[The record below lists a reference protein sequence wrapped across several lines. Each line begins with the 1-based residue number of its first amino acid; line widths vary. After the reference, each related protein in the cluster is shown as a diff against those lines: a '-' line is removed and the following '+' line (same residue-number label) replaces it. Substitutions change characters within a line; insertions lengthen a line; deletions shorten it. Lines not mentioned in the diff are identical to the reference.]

1 MGKIEP
7 VANSGLMFNT
17 VKSTTNN
24 TKLIFNQPP
33 VIKWNDEPEYPTLDE
48 LSRISKVKK
57 DFITNFP
64 IEFYHI

>member
-1 MGKIEP
+1 
-7 VANSGLMFNT
+7 MFNT